1 MHWGAVRLASR
12 SAVAVVA
19 LLLFAVL
26 PARASSTWTSDHEFQ
41 FEVPDG
47 WTIQLNAAERYNEPD
62 LRAMA
67 QTPDQTQEINVYHET
82 LGPGERTAMDYL
94 QNSFRSAAENRAN
107 FRSLGT
113 DDWDVDNA
121 ETGAYGTYT
130 YIDDNGVG
138 QEVDRV
144 IAVRGRDVYELNV
157 LPTQVYARQHPDEIF
172 NVLDSF
178 ELLP

>member
-1 MHWGAVRLASR
+1 
-12 SAVAVVA
+12 VAFLA
-19 LLLFAVL
+19 LLLFATL

-47 WTIQLNAAERYNEPD
+47 WTIQLNAAQRYNEPD

-67 QTPDQTQEINVYHET
+67 RTPDQAQEISVYHET

-94 QNSFRSAAENRAN
+94 QDSFRSAATNRAN

-113 DDWDVDNA
+113 DDWEVDNA
-121 ETGAYGTYT
+121 VSGAYGTYT
-130 YIDDNGVG
+130 YTDDDGVG
-138 QEVDRV
+138 EEVDRV
-144 IAVRGRDVYELNV
+144 VAVRGRDVYELNV
-157 LPTQVYARQHPDEIF
+157 LPTLAYARQYPDEIF

>member
-1 MHWGAVRLASR
+1 MRLGSVRLAS
-12 SAVAVVA
+12 SSTVAFVA
-19 LLLFAVL
+19 LLLLATL

-62 LRAMA
+62 LKAMA

-94 QNSFRSAAENRAN
+94 QNGFRSAAANREN
-107 FRSLGT
+107 FRSLGI
-113 DDWDVDNA
+113 DAWDVDGA
-121 ETGAYGTYT
+121 VSGAYGTYT
-130 YIDDNGVG
+130 YTDNYGVV

-144 IAVRGRDVYELNV
+144 VAVRGNDVYELNV
-157 LPTQVYARQHPDEIF
+157 LPTQAYARQHPDEIF